1 MTVLISGAKS
11 NTDEGVSYYWHNT
24 THEQSDVMRVED
36 RAMDHKVDVG
46 LPVRSEKQRPVMDK
60 FDGRKL

>member
-1 MTVLISGAKS
+1 
-11 NTDEGVSYYWHNT
+11 
-24 THEQSDVMRVED
+24 MRVED

-46 LPVRSEKQRPVMDK
+46 LPEMSEKQRPVMDK